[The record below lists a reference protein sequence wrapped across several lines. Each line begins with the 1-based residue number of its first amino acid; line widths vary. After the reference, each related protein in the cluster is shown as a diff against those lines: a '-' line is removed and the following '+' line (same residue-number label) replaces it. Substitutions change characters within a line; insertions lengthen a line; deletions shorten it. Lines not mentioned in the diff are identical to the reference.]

1 VGLILAVDRLPAR
14 DVRLPVTPSPRST
27 GRCFGTPATG
37 PDTRTPRR
45 LGELQ
50 SRIHAAP
57 LSQCHCRAPPP
68 SEIARH
74 LNLDV
79 EIILEALAAQDAAHT
94 ASLDEPGWHYEGGG
108 SADGVGSPPRLSTTP
123 ADRMPAFATVDWD
136 RALG

>member
-1 VGLILAVDRLPAR
+1 MGLILAVDRLPAR

-57 LSQCHCRAPPP
+57 LSGVHGEDAYRTWLA
-68 SEIARH
+68 
-74 LNLDV
+74 
-79 EIILEALAAQDAAHT
+79 EADF
-94 ASLDEPGWHYEGGG
+94 G
-108 SADGVGSPPRLSTTP
+108 STTVRRTGDHP
-123 ADRMPAFATVDWD
+123 PMSLTTAEAR
-136 RALG
+136 